1 MLKRLA
7 LGVATTL
14 IAVVGFAP
22 SAGATTMTVVDD
34 SVATPDDQF
43 GEQTFECTLREA
55 IQAANSNAAFGGCP
69 AGQVGAF
76 DPDTINV
83 PAGATY
89 SLGGGVRSGVD
100 NTNSAGDL
108 DITDTNLSITASGGG
123 QGGTVINCNACG
135 DRVFDIASSAFGVTI
150 AGLRISGGNTTGS
163 GGGISS
169 TSKLNLLD
177 VTLNGN
183 TAGTNGGAI
192 FHSNP
197 STTTDPL
204 SLRNVTITG
213 NTAAGRGGGIAY
225 NSVDNSFFKNS
236 TIVGNTGDSD
246 ESGSPEDTGAGI
258 NNFGSGVTQISNTI
272 LAGNGVPGVDGGDE
286 CSANVTSGNN
296 NILGDGGNCTSFT
309 LGTNDLVGSFFGGEV
324 PADLGGLGNYGGTVW
339 TMQPNRTS
347 PAINRG
353 YLSGPGTTCESTDAR
368 GLVSASFNRPQE
380 GRCDIGAVEY
390 LNPGPQTLT
399 PTTQADQLD
408 LSPTFS
414 GPCSLREA
422 VTATNTNQ
430 ATGGCPAGTTASDT
444 INVAPGTYTLTRAGV
459 DDTNLNGDLDLLSGD
474 TLTINAVGPG
484 QTTINGNGAVTN
496 DRVLQTSG
504 SFFGFIDGLNIQ
516 NGKATGNG
524 GGLENAGELD
534 LSNVTVSGNTAT
546 GDGGGIHFANNTF
559 GDIEN
564 STVSGNQANGNGGG
578 IASANTV
585 NTTPRL
591 HNVTVTGN
599 TAANGGGLLGTAP
612 GFPLSNTIV
621 AGNTDASGGEA
632 PDCAGTI
639 SSTGY
644 NLIGTDGGCTF
655 GATTGDQ
662 VGSNVSPLAA
672 GLSGLANNG
681 GTSLTHAPV
690 LGSLVL
696 NAGNPAAPFLPPAC
710 LQTDQIGTVRPLN
723 GRCDIGALE
732 SNPSPVTGGGTLG
745 GTTAAPAAKKKCKKK
760 AKKTA
765 VAAKKCKKKKK

>member
-7 LGVATTL
+7 LGLAITL

-22 SAGATTMTVVDD
+22 AAGATAIPITTTLD
-34 SVATPDDQF
+34 SF
-43 GEQTFECTLREA
+43 GIDNGTCSLREA
-55 IQAANSNAAFGGCP
+55 VQSVNTNTGFSGCTAPDPFASNSIDLVAGQTYTLNLSGPELSANNGVNDLDLLGSVAIRSTGAGTGDTKIVAP
-69 AGQVGAF
+69 AGDRVIEVGGSSGNSL
-76 DPDTINV
+76 TISGIRITGGSTAGMGGGILDNV
-83 PAGATY
+83 SGSSLNLIGATVDGN
-89 SLGGGVRSGVD
+89 SAVGDGGGIYSGAGTTLSL
-100 NTNSAGDL
+100 TNV
-108 DITDTNLSITASGGG
+108 TASGNHSDG
-123 QGGTVINCNACG
+123 
-135 DRVFDIASSAFGVTI
+135 
-150 AGLRISGGNTTGS
+150 
-163 GGGISS
+163 
-169 TSKLNLLD
+169 
-177 VTLNGN
+177 
-183 TAGTNGGAI
+183 NGG
-192 FHSNP
+192 S
-197 STTTDPL
+197 
-204 SLRNVTITG
+204 V
-213 NTAAGRGGGIAY
+213 AY
-225 NSVDNSFFKNS
+225 NSANGSFIRNS
-236 TIVGNTGDSD
+236 TIVDSST
-246 ESGSPEDTGAGI
+246 EGLGAGI
-258 NNFGSGVTQISNTI
+258 ANLSSGTVNITNTI
-272 LAGNGVPGVDGGDE
+272 LAGSNSGGELSE
-286 CSANVTSGNN
+286 CSGTITSGNN
-296 NILGDGGNCTSFT
+296 NLIGTNNFCTISQPVNNGTDVIGADHAEIPAHLGALGDNGGPVFT
-309 LGTNDLVGSFFGGEV
+309 RL
-324 PADLGGLGNYGGTVW
+324 
-339 TMQPNRTS
+339 PNRMS

-353 YLSGPGTTCESTDAR
+353 YAGVPAAGTLCETTDAR
-368 GLVSASFNRPQE
+368 NVARPQE
-380 GRCDIGAVEY
+380 GRCDMGAVEVQP
-390 LNPGPQTLT
+390 PGPQTLT
-399 PTTQADQLD
+399 VNTSADQFDGLVPG
-408 LSPTFS
+408 SC
-414 GPCSLREA
+414 GLREA
-422 VTATNTNQ
+422 VTATNNNQ
-430 ATGGCPAGTTASDT
+430 ATGGCPAGSFNDT
-444 INVAPGTYTLTRAGV
+444 INLGPGTYMLSRAGV
-459 DDTNLNGDLDLLSGD
+459 DDINVLGDLDLL
-474 TLTINAVGPG
+474 TLPTDTINIVATGGG
-484 QTTINGNGAVTN
+484 QTTIDGNGAVTN
-496 DRVLQTSG
+496 DRVLQGSSSVFGSISG
-504 SFFGFIDGLNIQ
+504 VNIQ

-546 GDGGGIHFANNTF
+546 GDGGGIYFANNTF

-644 NLIGTDGGCTF
+644 NLIGTNGGCTL

-745 GTTAAPAAKKKCKKK
+745 GTTAAPGAKKKCKKK

-765 VAAKKCKKKKK
+765 VAAKRCKKKKK